1 MTEENK
7 ENGYINIEIQQD
19 KVSFGTNLP
28 LAEMNFWLDHVKNLL
43 ITGQAQVVEQE

>member
-1 MTEENK
+1 MTEQTK
-7 ENGYINIEIQQD
+7 ENGYINIEIQED